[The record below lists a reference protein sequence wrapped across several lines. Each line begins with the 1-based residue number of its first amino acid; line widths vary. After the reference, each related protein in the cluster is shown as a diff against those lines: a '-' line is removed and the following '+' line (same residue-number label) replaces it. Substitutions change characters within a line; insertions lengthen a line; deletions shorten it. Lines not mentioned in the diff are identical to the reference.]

1 VESACLL
8 HFSPPDREKIEY
20 CRTVLQLL
28 QDCSAGEGGGD
39 QAAIG
44 AWETAALLAP
54 SLSDCQTKPGRGG
67 AVAAAGLIDHGQLEN

>member
-1 VESACLL
+1 MESACLL

-28 QDCSAGEGGGD
+28 QDCSAGEGEGD

-44 AWETAALLAP
+44 AWETAALLASP
-54 SLSDCQTKPGRGG
+54 IAKPNRGG
-67 AVAAAGLIDHGQLEN
+67 GGGRWLPLA